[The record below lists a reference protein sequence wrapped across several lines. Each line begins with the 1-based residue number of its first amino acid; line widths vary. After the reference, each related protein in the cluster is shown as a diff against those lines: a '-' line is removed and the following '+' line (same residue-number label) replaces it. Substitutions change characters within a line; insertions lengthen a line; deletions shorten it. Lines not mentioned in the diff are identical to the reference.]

1 MTALNRLHEARSPM
15 LRIVV
20 GALLVALTFAGGYA
34 VTTHKTVTLS
44 VDGTETTVSTMKT
57 RVIDV
62 VEENGFEVGERD
74 DLYPAGDS
82 EVQQAEKIVL
92 RRSRPLDISLD
103 GQSTKQVWTTA
114 STVDEALAQL
124 QMDDSAPAAASR
136 GSRVPLGGMSL
147 PVVSPKT
154 VQIDDGGAV
163 RTVRL
168 AAPNVAGLLD
178 AAGVPLQQRDTVVP
192 AATSPVVDGMQ
203 IQVTRIR
210 VEKITERRPLEPAH
224 TRIEDVDMN
233 MSRQIVED
241 PGNPGEQDVTFA
253 VSKVNGV
260 ETGRLP
266 VANVVVA
273 PARNAVVRVGAK
285 PGTEVPEVRAGA
297 TWDALA
303 QCEAGG
309 NWAINT
315 GNGYFGGVQFD
326 QNTWER
332 NGGLR
337 YAPRADL
344 ATREEQI
351 AIAEVTR
358 ARQGWGAWPTC
369 SGRLGA
375 S

>member
-1 MTALNRLHEARSPM
+1 M